1 MANVVEV
8 AENIYMI
15 DDQLYSI
22 PQAGSVYFLDEDHKA
37 LVDTGPATSSQ
48 AVIEGIKK
56 IGRKSADVSFIIIS
70 HIHLDHSGGVGTL
83 LESMPQAEVVAHH
96 KAVKHIVNPEKLVK
110 SALEAQGDAWMIM
123 NGAVVPVDTHKVKPA
138 FDGDKITLGSGQVLT
153 LLETPG
159 HAPHELSI
167 YESRNGGV
175 FVGDAVAHHV
185 AGTDISVPI
194 TPPPSF
200 DLDLYLNSLNKLMNI
215 ATGRLYFAHSGVS
228 NKVAE
233 KINLA
238 VNELKIRNEII
249 ARAVEENKT
258 DTAFEMVMNHE
269 RAVLNPVSETMKE
282 LVDYWMNFD
291 IPMSVR
297 EHVKYYLKNMN
308 LVRPTGRT
316 I

>member
-15 DDQLYSI
+15 DDRLYSI
-22 PQAGSVYFLDEDHKA
+22 PQAGSVYFLDEDRKA

-48 AVIEGIKK
+48 TVIEGIRQ
-56 IGRKSADVSFIIIS
+56 IGRKPADISYIIIS

-96 KAVKHIVNPEKLVK
+96 KAVKHIVNPDKLVK
-110 SALEAQGDAWMIM
+110 SALEAQGEEWMMM
-123 NGAVVPVDTHKVKPA
+123 NGAVVPVDAHKVKPA
-138 FDGDKITLGSGQVLT
+138 VDGDKIPLGSNQVLT

-200 DLDLYLNSLNKLMNI
+200 DLDLYLGSLDKLMKL
-215 ATGRLYFAHSGVS
+215 AAGRLYFAHFGVS
-228 NKVAE
+228 DKVAE
-233 KINLA
+233 KIKLA

-249 ARAVEENKT
+249 ARTVKENKT
-258 DTAFEMVMNHE
+258 DMAAEMLLAHA
-269 RAVLNPVSETMKE
+269 RAVLSPISETMKE

-291 IPMSVR
+291 IPMSLR

-308 LVRPTGRT
+308 LVRATGRA